1 VTPAARASLAVLA
14 AAALFGTSG
23 TTIALLAPDAP
34 GPSVAAMRLLV
45 GSLGLV
51 AFVLWRGRRAEL
63 LGLWRR
69 GSVWLMGLAVAG
81 YQAFF
86 FMGTARAGVAVGTL
100 VSLALAPFMAG
111 MLGWALREGAPGW
124 VWVVSTVMAI
134 AGVGLLMAGN
144 LGSGDLLGTGFA
156 ATAGA
161 CYAVYTVIGVRLS
174 RAGGDPSA
182 VLAASFAIGAVL
194 LLPAAVTSTWWQ
206 SPSGVAAVLWLGLG
220 ATTVAYLLFGV
231 GLRYLQPGHIATL
244 NLFEPAVAT
253 LLGVLVLGEALGGL
267 GWLGCLLVFAALAL
281 LGASEGRRP
290 ADQPRDR
297 QPRDG
302 QPSEGVT
309 T

>member
-1 VTPAARASLAVLA
+1 MTAAARASLAVLA

-51 AFVLWRGRRAEL
+51 AFVLWRGGRAEL
-63 LGLWRR
+63 GGLWRR
-69 GSVWLMGLAVAG
+69 GAVWLMGLAVAG

-111 MLGWALREGAPGW
+111 LLGWALREGAPGW
-124 VWVVSTVMAI
+124 VWALSTVIAI
-134 AGVGLLMAGN
+134 LGVGLLMAGN

-156 ATAGA
+156 AAAGA

-174 RAGGDPSA
+174 RAGSDPST
-182 VLAASFAIGAVL
+182 VLAASFSIGALL
-194 LLPAAVTSTWWQ
+194 LLPAALTSTWWF
-206 SPSGVAAVLWLGLG
+206 SASGVVAVLWLGLG

-253 LLGVLVLGEALGGL
+253 ILGVVVLGEALGGF

-281 LGASEGRRP
+281 LGVAENRRP
-290 ADQPRDR
+290 RVMEVDA
-297 QPRDG
+297 G
-302 QPSEGVT
+302 
-309 T
+309 

>member
-1 VTPAARASLAVLA
+1 MTAAARASLAVLA

-51 AFVLWRGRRAEL
+51 AFVVWRGGRAEL
-63 LGLWRR
+63 GSLWRR
-69 GSVWLMGLAVAG
+69 GSVWLMGVAVAG

-111 MLGWALREGAPGW
+111 LLGWALREGAPGW
-124 VWVVSTVMAI
+124 VWALSTVIAI
-134 AGVGLLMAGN
+134 LGVGLLMAGN

-156 ATAGA
+156 AAAGA

-174 RAGGDPSA
+174 RAGSDPSI
-182 VLAASFAIGAVL
+182 VLAASFSIGALL
-194 LLPAAVTSTWWQ
+194 LLPAALTSTWWF
-206 SPSGVAAVLWLGLG
+206 SASGVVAVLWLGLG

-253 LLGVLVLGEALGGL
+253 ILGVVVLGEALGGF

-281 LGASEGRRP
+281 LGVAENRRP
-290 ADQPRDR
+290 RVAEV
-297 QPRDG
+297 G
-302 QPSEGVT
+302 TG
-309 T
+309 